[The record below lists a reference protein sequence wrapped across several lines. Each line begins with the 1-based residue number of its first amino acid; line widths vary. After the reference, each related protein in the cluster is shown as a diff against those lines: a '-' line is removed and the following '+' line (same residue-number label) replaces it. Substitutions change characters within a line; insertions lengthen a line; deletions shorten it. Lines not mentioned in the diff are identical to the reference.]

1 MKQFFQTDPDTR
13 QYCRALSPT
22 TYQFTDIVPFHSKS
36 ASPNRNYYAVA
47 AETIDLSAYT
57 IRQLEQAV
65 EPYYCSLRGLS
76 RKSCRSS
83 RNVSLKTSKP
93 QNLFPPLLII
103 PVPSPTSA
111 SGFPVRN
118 LSPAFPKQCS
128 NLSPIPPP
136 HLKGDDSMSYFTR
149 YTLDVFRDDTPA
161 FIPEPTRCAIQHEL
175 QTLYADASPCLIPF
189 DPSAYFY
196 DDENDILT
204 FDPENE
210 CPFDV
215 ANDMIKLSLSF
226 PSLTFRITSKGECDD
241 DYWRQYFVNGK
252 TCTCPGKIEIT
263 YAPYNPR
270 NLEAPY

>member
-1 MKQFFQTDPDTR
+1 
-13 QYCRALSPT
+13 
-22 TYQFTDIVPFHSKS
+22 
-36 ASPNRNYYAVA
+36 
-47 AETIDLSAYT
+47 
-57 IRQLEQAV
+57 
-65 EPYYCSLRGLS
+65 
-76 RKSCRSS
+76 
-83 RNVSLKTSKP
+83 
-93 QNLFPPLLII
+93 
-103 PVPSPTSA
+103 
-111 SGFPVRN
+111 
-118 LSPAFPKQCS
+118 
-128 NLSPIPPP
+128 
-136 HLKGDDSMSYFTR
+136 MSYFTR
-149 YTLDVFRDDTPA
+149 YTLDIFRDDTPA
-161 FIPEPTRCAIQHEL
+161 FIPEPTRRAIQHEL
-175 QTLYADASPCLIPF
+175 QTLYADASPCLRPF

-215 ANDMIKLSLSF
+215 ANDMIKLSRSF

>member
-1 MKQFFQTDPDTR
+1 
-13 QYCRALSPT
+13 
-22 TYQFTDIVPFHSKS
+22 
-36 ASPNRNYYAVA
+36 
-47 AETIDLSAYT
+47 
-57 IRQLEQAV
+57 
-65 EPYYCSLRGLS
+65 
-76 RKSCRSS
+76 
-83 RNVSLKTSKP
+83 
-93 QNLFPPLLII
+93 
-103 PVPSPTSA
+103 
-111 SGFPVRN
+111 
-118 LSPAFPKQCS
+118 
-128 NLSPIPPP
+128 
-136 HLKGDDSMSYFTR
+136 MSYFTR

-175 QTLYADASPCLIPF
+175 QTLYADDSPCLIPF